1 MALTTVLSK
10 DDCHTTG
17 IRQQAPGSTQVLS
30 SVWLSVAVL
39 SMLPCRFF
47 ASPRLIICAIRPQF
61 GLSWISLASQNILML
76 RKMDDTQCPACEA
89 MPKADVQGAYWQ
101 APRDAVMEAPLHKSC
116 RLVHDCP
123 MLDPCIALT
132 ARLCDAYR
140 SCMQPSCSEHCVI
153 SSTSDVILKS
163 A

>member
-1 MALTTVLSK
+1 MHDDSLILLTLPQWISSMALTTVLSK

-39 SMLPCRFF
+39 SMMPCRFF
-47 ASPRLIICAIRPQF
+47 ASPRLIICAIRPRF

-101 APRDAVMEAPLHKSC
+101 APQLVMLLWKLLCINHAGWSMT
-116 RLVHDCP
+116 V
-123 MLDPCIALT
+123 PCSIRASL
-132 ARLCDAYR
+132 
-140 SCMQPSCSEHCVI
+140 
-153 SSTSDVILKS
+153 
-163 A
+163 